1 MVNRCQSVVAVNPSG
16 GSRGTS
22 PVPGGVTLMQFQQL
36 LRRSRMRPEPE
47 VNDLPARLNDTSA
60 DVVDKAEVLLA
71 RIDEVLD

>member
-1 MVNRCQSVVAVNPSG
+1 
-16 GSRGTS
+16 
-22 PVPGGVTLMQFQQL
+22 MQFQQL